1 MVPLSHKLQAES
13 VWLFG
18 EQFTDLAVIY
28 VSVVWKKNYKFIR
41 RISQV
46 KRTKAASQ
54 YAVAFDF
61 ETGFF
66 QTIHL
71 PESPGT
77 TMSDP
82 V

>member
-54 YAVAFDF
+54 YAVVSDF
-61 ETGFF
+61 ETSFF

-77 TMSDP
+77 TMSDQ

>member
-18 EQFTDLAVIY
+18 EQFIDLAVIY

-54 YAVAFDF
+54 YAVVSGF
-61 ETGFF
+61 EMGFF